1 MTASGTNS
9 ASVKSAIALRDGLRR
24 AVIDERDGP
33 LPAMLVALTVLAG
46 VVDAASILR
55 LGGVF
60 VATIT
65 GNIVFVG
72 LGIAGSRDFAIG
84 TCLFAIGGFVAGAL
98 VGAAVIRRGPQHRGR
113 VIRDVLHVK
122 LALAAVTTAIAIAAG
137 NYPDAPLRN
146 AMVVL
151 LAMSMGDQLAA
162 IRYLKVPDLV
172 TVVLTL
178 TVTGVVADR
187 RQLGWSHPAMLRRF
201 TAVLAFAL
209 GAVSGGALVLYVSL
223 GAALAFGLAI
233 IVGVTIAT
241 HLVANSPAGWTAP
254 R

>member
-1 MTASGTNS
+1 
-9 ASVKSAIALRDGLRR
+9 LRDSLRR
-24 AVIDERDGP
+24 VVVDERDGP

-60 VATIT
+60 VATVT

-72 LGIAGSRDFAIG
+72 LGIAGSREFAIG
-84 TCLFAIGGFVAGAL
+84 TCLFAIGGFVFGAL
-98 VGAAVIRRGPQHRGR
+98 VGAVVIRRGPQHRGR
-113 VIRDVLHVK
+113 VIRDILHVK
-122 LALAAVTTAIAIAAG
+122 LALAAVTTAIAIVAG
-137 NYPDAPLRN
+137 DYPDIPLRD

-201 TAVLAFAL
+201 TAVIAFAV
-209 GAVSGGALVLYVSL
+209 GAISGGLLVLYVSL
-223 GAALAFGLAI
+223 GAALALGLAI

-241 HLVANSPAGWTAP
+241 HLVASSGSDWTAP

>member
-1 MTASGTNS
+1 
-9 ASVKSAIALRDGLRR
+9 
-24 AVIDERDGP
+24 
-33 LPAMLVALTVLAG
+33 MLVALTVLAG
-46 VVDAASILR
+46 IVDAASILR

-60 VATIT
+60 VATVT

-72 LGIAGSRDFAIG
+72 LGIAGAREFAIG
-84 TCLFAIGGFVAGAL
+84 ACLFAIGGFVLGAL
-98 VGAAVIRRGPQHRGR
+98 LGATVIRRGPQHRGR
-113 VIRDVLHVK
+113 VMRDVLHVK

-137 NYPDAPLRN
+137 NYPDAPLRD

-172 TVVLTL
+172 TAVLTL

-201 TAVLAFAL
+201 TAVIAFAV

-223 GAALAFGLAI
+223 GAALALGLAI

-241 HLVANSPAGWTAP
+241 HVVASSPADWTAP

>member
-1 MTASGTNS
+1 M
-9 ASVKSAIALRDGLRR
+9 
-24 AVIDERDGP
+24 
-33 LPAMLVALTVLAG
+33 
-46 VVDAASILR
+46 
-55 LGGVF
+55 
-60 VATIT
+60 
-65 GNIVFVG
+65 
-72 LGIAGSRDFAIG
+72 
-84 TCLFAIGGFVAGAL
+84 
-98 VGAAVIRRGPQHRGR
+98 GAAVIRRGPQHRGR

>member
-1 MTASGTNS
+1 
-9 ASVKSAIALRDGLRR
+9 LRDSLRR
-24 AVIDERDGP
+24 VVVDERDGP

-60 VATIT
+60 VATVT

-72 LGIAGSRDFAIG
+72 LGIAGSREFAIG
-84 TCLFAIGGFVAGAL
+84 TCLFAIGGFVFGAL
-98 VGAAVIRRGPQHRGR
+98 VGAVVIRRGPQHRGR
-113 VIRDVLHVK
+113 VIRDILHVK
-122 LALAAVTTAIAIAAG
+122 LALAAVTTAIAI
-137 NYPDAPLRN
+137 PLRD

-201 TAVLAFAL
+201 TAVIAFAV
-209 GAVSGGALVLYVSL
+209 GAISGGLLVLYVSL
-223 GAALAFGLAI
+223 GAALALGLAI

-241 HLVANSPAGWTAP
+241 HLVASSGSDWTAP

>member
-9 ASVKSAIALRDGLRR
+9 ASVKSATALRDGLRR

-72 LGIAGSRDFAIG
+72 LGIAGSREFAIG

>member
-1 MTASGTNS
+1 VTSSGADG
-9 ASVKSAIALRDGLRR
+9 ASVNTRPALREGLRR
-24 AVIDERDGP
+24 VVVDERDGP

-60 VATIT
+60 VATVT

-72 LGIAGSRDFAIG
+72 LGIAGAREFAIG
-84 TCLFAIGGFVAGAL
+84 TFVLGAL
-98 VGAAVIRRGPQHRGR
+98 VGAAVIRRRPEHRGR
-113 VIRDVLHVK
+113 VMRDVLHVK
-122 LALAAVTTAIAIAAG
+122 LALAAITTGIAIAAG
-137 NYPDAPLRN
+137 DNPDAPLRN

-178 TVTGVVADR
+178 TITGVLADR
-187 RQLGWSHPAMLRRF
+187 RRLGWSHPAMLRRF
-201 TAVLAFAL
+201 TAVIAFAV
-209 GAVSGGALVLYVSL
+209 GAIGGGLLVLYVSL
-223 GAALAFGLAI
+223 GAALALGLAI
-233 IVGVTIAT
+233 IVGVTIST
-241 HLVANSPAGWTAP
+241 HLVASSTSDWTAP

>member
-72 LGIAGSRDFAIG
+72 LGIAGSREFAIG